1 MIFSDL
7 HSLVDE
13 YRKNQVRN
21 ASHWAQVLRKLDL
34 VNPTPNSVVRLSK
47 VRTWKEYLLLLMVHH
62 YIPDEVSRILV
73 KLELESMVGAFGLDK
88 EVVARQ
94 LLKSEPEAL
103 TYIIDSSLFKTSR
116 SLFGFIG
123 RNIEWRK
130 YQLYNQNQKKSKRP
144 VRKRGY
150 QDHGSRRP
158 DHKWM
163 ESHDWTLTELHN
175 QIEKERETSRDTSGI
190 IEGGL

>member
-1 MIFSDL
+1 MKFSDL

-13 YRKNQVRN
+13 YRKVQVRN

-47 VRTWKEYLLLLMVHH
+47 VRTWKEYLLLLMIHH
-62 YIPDEVSRILV
+62 YIPNKESRFLV
-73 KLELESMVGAFGLDK
+73 KLELEDMVGAFGLDK

-94 LLKSEPEAL
+94 LLRSEPEAL
-103 TYIIDSSLFKTSR
+103 SYIIDSSLFKNTR

-130 YQLYNQNQKKSKRP
+130 YQLYIQEQRKSKRP

-158 DHKWM
+158 DHRWM
-163 ESHDWTLTELHN
+163 ESHDWSLTELHN
-175 QIEKERETSRDTSGI
+175 QIEKEREIARDTSEI